1 MGTRSIYSRERRRA
15 EVGYDLLEEYW
26 ENGYTTD
33 VLEEIVSYGFDE
45 LGLVRIEATVD
56 PKMLFLLEFLKR
68 TVSNWRGRCLSFS
81 SKGQNSVMSSSF
93 VYNRTQI
100 E

>member
-56 PKMLFLLEFLKR
+56 PKNVISIRVLEKNGFKLEGTLPKLFF
-68 TVSNWRGRCLSFS
+68 
-81 SKGQNSVMSSSF
+81 
-93 VYNRTQI
+93 
-100 E
+100 